1 MFVCVTRKGFVLYEI
16 KIMAENKK
24 SKELLFTYSKRGIMS
39 FTNYEILEIIHKNV
53 IQKDINF

>member
-1 MFVCVTRKGFVLYEI
+1 
-16 KIMAENKK
+16 MAENKK